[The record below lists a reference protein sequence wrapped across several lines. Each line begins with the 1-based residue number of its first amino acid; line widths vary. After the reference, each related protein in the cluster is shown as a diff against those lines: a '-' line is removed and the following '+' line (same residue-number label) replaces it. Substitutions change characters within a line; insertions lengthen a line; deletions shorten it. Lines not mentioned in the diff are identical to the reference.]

1 MYASYFSSRE
11 DFGFWP
17 LESKKICPKKKPLCS
32 KYENFGTF
40 QWCLGKCIYI
50 YIYTCLGICMVSNL
64 YLHVRSE
71 LYIHNIYIYTYTYI
85 MYICMHVTACIFGWH
100 KATSLIENLGNNSA
114 FPNLHVSLPTG
125 ISHQLIMVEEVPS
138 SVISPSNL
146 CTKNRNCLKPVQR
159 IRYTRLCMKKNRKS
173 KHGQA
178 IWNYIYTW
186 KFTLRVAGW
195 LRLANL
201 LIHPVFVEFCVD
213 LRKACWKRT
222 LNASPQK
229 QNNVPFF
236 SGKYSPETNMVTWK

>member
-1 MYASYFSSRE
+1 
-11 DFGFWP
+11 
-17 LESKKICPKKKPLCS
+17 
-32 KYENFGTF
+32 
-40 QWCLGKCIYI
+40 
-50 YIYTCLGICMVSNL
+50 
-64 YLHVRSE
+64 
-71 LYIHNIYIYTYTYI
+71 

-178 IWNYIYTW
+178 ILKLYLYLKVYPSSCRLIETSESTDPPSFCWV
-186 KFTLRVAGW
+186 LRRSSKGM
-195 LRLANL
+195 L
-201 LIHPVFVEFCVD
+201 EKD
-213 LRKACWKRT
+213 LKCF
-222 LNASPQK
+222 SPK
-229 QNNVPFF
+229 T
-236 SGKYSPETNMVTWK
+236 K